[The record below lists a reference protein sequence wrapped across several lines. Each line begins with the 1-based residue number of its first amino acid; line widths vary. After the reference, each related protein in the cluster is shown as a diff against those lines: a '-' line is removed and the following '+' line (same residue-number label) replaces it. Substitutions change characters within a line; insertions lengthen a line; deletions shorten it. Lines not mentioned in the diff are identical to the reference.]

1 MPPPVTVLP
10 KVRLADAVFL
20 PHPTMGHCSQEAPG
34 THTRLWRFQ
43 ASQWLRWC
51 PVRPRALLWLL
62 SAFQDSGH
70 TGVYLERKQ
79 HWGKVNKISLFT
91 LPQTGDY

>member
-1 MPPPVTVLP
+1 MLLPVTALA
-10 KVRLADAVFL
+10 KVRLADAV
-20 PHPTMGHCSQEAPG
+20 PPVPTMGHWSQEAPG

-62 SAFQDSGH
+62 STHCNSGH
-70 TGVYLERKQ
+70 TGGYLA
-79 HWGKVNKISLFT
+79 GKPVRLASDRQMLKLKK
-91 LPQTGDY
+91 